1 MKCVQC
7 GLENKE
13 DEKFCVSCGK
23 PIPRGPVVYCT
34 ACGIENRREAKNCED
49 CGAPLVSSSA
59 PPPPPLQQE
68 FHPQPK
74 KRRRLNPLLLVLLL
88 LILLLLILLISCCCL
103 LLTFDLVE
111 PPASVAAIVN
121 RFIEPVR
128 KFLPAIPAINDDDGN
143 GRGNAGE
150 APFTC
155 VNFSGRLEAADLS
168 QNTTCIQNSNACFID
183 FLGINDLQDIGVNYS
198 WNDGSQRKATCE
210 QTDDFTRC
218 YFSRD
223 HAADRVDY
231 WIFLDDC
238 LEKFG
243 YSDGWLKDSEEE
255 KSGDGGEVV
264 DAPLSTAPC
273 CEILNISGA
282 KYYRDP
288 PEVGRMGLFFKINFD
303 DCKPISGED
312 ILSGKVY
319 IGPGQTEFWTDVEC
333 YDDLDADNTIAC
345 ESPGNIEQKKSGSRL
360 VLESDNCEWE
370 ALFQSPFYS
379 AERSEEEE
387 S

>member
-1 MKCVQC
+1 MRCVQC

-13 DEKFCVSCGK
+13 DDEFCVSCGE

-74 KRRRLNPLLLVLLL
+74 KRRRLNPLLLILLL
-88 LILLLLILLISCCCL
+88 LILLLLILLISCCL

-111 PPASVAAIVN
+111 P
-121 RFIEPVR
+121 VR
-128 KFLPAIPAINDDDGN
+128 KILPAIPGLNRGGNDI
-143 GRGNAGE
+143 E
-150 APFTC
+150 APITC
-155 VNFSGRLEAADLS
+155 VDFSGRLEAVDLS
-168 QNTTCIQNSNACFID
+168 QNTTCIHNSNACFID
-183 FLGINDLQDIGVNYS
+183 FLGINDLKDIGVIYS
-198 WNDGSQRKATCE
+198 WNDGNQRNATCE

-223 HAADRVDY
+223 HAAERVDY

-255 KSGDGGEVV
+255 KSRNGGELVT
-264 DAPLSTAPC
+264 APLSTAPC

-282 KYYRDP
+282 KYYSNP
-288 PEVGRMGLFFKINFD
+288 PMIGRLTLFFKVNFD
-303 DCKPISGED
+303 DCKPISGDD

-319 IGPGQTEFWTDVEC
+319 VGPGQTEFWTDVEC
-333 YDDLDADNTIAC
+333 YDDLDTENTIAC
-345 ESPGNIEQKKSGSRL
+345 ESTGNIEQKKSESRL
-360 VLESDNCEWE
+360 ILESDNCEWE
-370 ALFQSPFYS
+370 VLFQSPFYTP
-379 AERSEEEE
+379 
-387 S
+387 